1 MPDVVPAVADD
12 RAGSAGLVASL
23 LAVLV
28 HATALPPHL
37 LAMVRT
43 ASDAAISPCLT
54 LLFTAELRK
63 KS

>member
-1 MPDVVPAVADD
+1 MLMPDVVPAVADD

-43 ASDAAISPCLT
+43 ASDAAIST